1 LVTTLNVIL
10 SNENFGKRKQTLKR
24 KKKQDDDKPF
34 KNKDLMYKRGEDDN
48 MQGIPRDKTIID
60 ILT

>member
-1 LVTTLNVIL
+1 LVTILHVIL

-24 KKKQDDDKPF
+24 KKKKDDDKPF
-34 KNKDLMYKRGEDDN
+34 KNKDLMYRRDEDDN
-48 MQGIPRDKTIID
+48 MQGIPHHKTIID